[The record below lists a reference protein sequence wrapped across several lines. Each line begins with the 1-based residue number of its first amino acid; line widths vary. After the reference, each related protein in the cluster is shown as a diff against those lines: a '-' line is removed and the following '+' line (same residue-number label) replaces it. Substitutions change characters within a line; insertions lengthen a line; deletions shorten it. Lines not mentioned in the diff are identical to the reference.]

1 MMTRNQNTSLS
12 VTPVKQAEPVTTKL
26 SNAVRIQSLDQLQFL
41 SKDTALNPLQNR
53 IKNDMLTQ
61 KEKAQVL
68 MNLFESSLLVQET
81 ALTQLKALYNELDD
95 STQKQKLWDGWL
107 HYIQNVIKSEN
118 TVYTQDFMTK
128 AMGES
133 EETQQYLPLA
143 YTNPPMPNQEQL
155 RQMLGYWFEQESF
168 LKASFKQA
176 KTHYQTSLITL
187 ENIEASTPAVDPS
200 TLIG

>member
-1 MMTRNQNTSLS
+1 MTTRNQNTSLS

-68 MNLFESSLLVQET
+68 MSLFESSMFVQET
-81 ALTQLKALYNELDD
+81 ALTQLKALYNELDN

-128 AMGES
+128 AMRES

-143 YTNPPMPNQEQL
+143 YSNPPMPNQEQL
-155 RQMLGYWFEQESF
+155 RQMLGYWVEQESF

-176 KTHYQTSLITL
+176 KTQYQTSLITL